1 MITIETLSRLVVGLD
16 PAEVQRWIDNAW
28 IRPDGEPGR
37 YHFQDIDVARVR
49 LIVQL
54 RDDLGVDET
63 ALPVVLSLMDQLYE
77 TRRQMRR
84 ICTVIET
91 SVPDDVRS
99 TLLDQLSRR

>member
-77 TRRQMRR
+77 TRRQMHR